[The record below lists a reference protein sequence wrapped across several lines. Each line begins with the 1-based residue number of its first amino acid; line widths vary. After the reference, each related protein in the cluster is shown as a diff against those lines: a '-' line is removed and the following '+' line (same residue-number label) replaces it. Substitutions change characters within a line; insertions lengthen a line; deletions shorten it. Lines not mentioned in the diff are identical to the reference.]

1 MLLRWSRIEGSGT
14 MEDSP
19 VSLTD
24 SKGHPLVLALH
35 GEMVMTAQRIPGE
48 MVCDVNLLQANLSY
62 HSGLLGSL

>member
-14 MEDSP
+14 VEDSP

-24 SKGHPLVLALH
+24 SKGHPLELALH
-35 GEMVMTAQRIPGE
+35 SKIVMTAQRLPGE
-48 MVCDVNLLQANLSY
+48 IMCDVNLLQANLSY